1 MTALSNI
8 PQQAVLP
15 LGAYDREQLERD
27 ARRADQRLLMADF
40 DGAGDKSAVL
50 DRIARRFALPEHFGR
65 NLDALYDCITDLEPV
80 DDTEQP
86 GFVVILQDLPDT
98 ASFDAEQR
106 GALLDVFRD
115 AADYFFDHNIAFRV
129 FYSVA
134 GRA

>member
-80 DDTEQP
+80 ADTEQP
-86 GFVVILQDLPDT
+86 GFVVM
-98 ASFDAEQR
+98 
-106 GALLDVFRD
+106 GAHHDEAGLL
-115 AADYFFDHNIAFRV
+115 ADELREELGDGRMVVHDENLVGVGRV
-129 FYSVA
+129 HGSDCW
-134 GRA
+134 G